1 MPLSKTVRNLIRTQE
16 ILRVAVRHGFGDL
29 LQRMGLSQYLE
40 SAPSEGP
47 EPPGPS
53 PELMS
58 TARRF
63 RGALEELG
71 GAFVKLGQLLSTRAD
86 ILPADWIEEL
96 SHLQD
101 DVIAIDFALV
111 REVLEESLG
120 PLEDHFQMVDPEPL
134 AAGSIAQVHRGITTR
149 GDDVVIKVRKPRIK
163 ETILNDYDILAAIA
177 ELAEKHLPEARNYR
191 PMQVVEEFRKA
202 VEDELDLQQE
212 AEHLDRFRADF
223 QGDPNIIFP
232 LVYWDETTERVLT
245 MQRVEGVKISRIDEL
260 LAGGS
265 DTEAIARILAEAV
278 LRQVL
283 EFGFFHGDPHPG
295 NVIVVDRTRLCFLD
309 CGMVGRLDERMRE
322 NLVLLVS
329 AGIRKDTETIMEIL
343 IDMNALPDSLDRER
357 FIREANRFLERYYRL
372 PLKRLR
378 IASIIQDVNEL
389 VRKFEVRVPSDLL
402 LVGKALI
409 TLEGVGRTLDPD
421 FDAVAVAEPFMRK
434 MVVSTYGPKYIIGKI
449 LRSSQDIMRL
459 IRDFPADLRE
469 LSRTLRTSQ
478 LKLTIEHH
486 GLKDASHEMDLASR
500 RISLSIVTAATVI
513 ASSLIVLASPEPRIA
528 GLPVAALPG
537 FAISGA
543 LTVWLL
549 WSVARKNRP

>member
-1 MPLSKTVRNLIRTQE
+1 
-16 ILRVAVRHGFGDL
+16 
-29 LQRMGLSQYLE
+29 
-40 SAPSEGP
+40 
-47 EPPGPS
+47 
-53 PELMS
+53 
-58 TARRF
+58 
-63 RGALEELG
+63 LEELG

-86 ILPADWIEEL
+86 ILPADWIDEL

-111 REVLEESLG
+111 RGVLEESLG

-134 AAGSIAQVHRGITTR
+134 AAGSIAQVHRGITVR

-177 ELAEKHLPEARNYR
+177 ELMEKHLPEARHYR
-191 PMQVVEEFRKA
+191 PLEVVEEFRKA
-202 VEDELDLQQE
+202 VVDELDLQQE
-212 AEHLDRFRADF
+212 AEHLDSFRADF
-223 QGDPNIIFP
+223 EGDPNILFP
-232 LVYWDETTERVLT
+232 LVYWDETTELVLT

-260 LAGGS
+260 HTGGS
-265 DTEAIARILAEAV
+265 DTEAIARTLAEAV

-295 NVIVVDRTRLCFLD
+295 NIMVVDRTKLCFLD

-343 IDMNALPDSLDRER
+343 IDMDALPDSLDRDQ

-389 VRKFEVRVPSDLL
+389 VRKFAVCIPSDLL

-434 MVVSTYGPKYIIGKI
+434 MVVSTYGPKFIMSKI
-449 LRSSQDIMRL
+449 LRSSHDIMRL

-469 LSRTLRTSQ
+469 LSRTLRTNQ

-486 GLKDASHEMDLASR
+486 GLKDASREMDLASR

-537 FAISGA
+537 FAVSGA